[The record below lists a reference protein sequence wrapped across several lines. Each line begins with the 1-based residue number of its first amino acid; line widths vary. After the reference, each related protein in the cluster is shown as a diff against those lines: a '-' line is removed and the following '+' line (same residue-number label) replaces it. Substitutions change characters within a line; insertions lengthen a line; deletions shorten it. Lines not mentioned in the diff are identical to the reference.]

1 MLRFKVGNIFVA
13 AWLTLRTC
21 SAGHA
26 KTWRSVGNR
35 RGWHFEALYQ
45 SGVELR
51 QGKKKYKSTTR
62 NTHTHTQLRRAHLRQ
77 SPPWPKPSRGL
88 TASSNPRALT
98 SVHPPTPPLH
108 PANTHLYTDRP
119 QSALLPLRCSRR
131 LSAARRRHRRRG
143 RCYS

>member
-51 QGKKKYKSTTR
+51 QGENKKKYKSTTR
-62 NTHTHTQLRRAHLRQ
+62 NTHTHIHSYAEHTSGNLRPDLSHLV
-77 SPPWPKPSRGL
+77 
-88 TASSNPRALT
+88 A
-98 SVHPPTPPLH
+98 
-108 PANTHLYTDRP
+108 
-119 QSALLPLRCSRR
+119 
-131 LSAARRRHRRRG
+131 
-143 RCYS
+143 